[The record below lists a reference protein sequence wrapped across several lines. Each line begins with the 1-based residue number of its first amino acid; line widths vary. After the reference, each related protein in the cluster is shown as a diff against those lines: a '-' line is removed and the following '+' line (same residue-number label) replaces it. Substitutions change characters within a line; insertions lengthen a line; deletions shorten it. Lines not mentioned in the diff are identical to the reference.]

1 MGPML
6 QIFYAGMAFFVG
18 FSLGKGVRKRSV
30 SMGWLKKFQSENRYV
45 VFFFLYVGFCISYI
59 DRSAIG
65 LALPSISKD
74 FTLAPTQMGVVISA
88 FFIGYS
94 IMQLPGGWMADK
106 FGSKSVIL
114 IALTLW
120 SIFTFM
126 TGHASS
132 LAGLLFLRFV
142 FGLCE
147 GPYAG
152 ACYRGIAEYF
162 PRELRPAFATGVLS
176 SNYIGSA
183 IAPIIIVPLILW
195 FGWRGMFQALGC
207 IGLVYVFFYA
217 FFYAFFVKQVKPA
230 EEEKAGAKKGSKK
243 EYFLKL
249 LHFSIIWKLVVC
261 AFCISCINKGL
272 DAWMPTYLIAE
283 RGINLKAV
291 GYVTPI
297 PFMASFLSTA
307 VCGWIMNKYFDRV
320 EQYMIGI
327 CAVITAV
334 FLYLMY
340 NAETLFWVVV
350 FQCGVYF
357 FKACILGSAVAIVL
371 KIVTGNIAGSATMI
385 VNMGGQVA
393 GFISP
398 VVMGYLVS
406 VFNGSFNAVFYYL
419 IGAASVCA
427 LSAFLIPKRKEA
439 MLDLGEGSEE

>member
-1 MGPML
+1 
-6 QIFYAGMAFFVG
+6 
-18 FSLGKGVRKRSV
+18 
-30 SMGWLKKFQSENRYV
+30 MGWLKKFQSENRYV

-120 SIFTFM
+120 SIFTFT

-207 IGLVYVFFYA
+207 IGLVYV

-327 CAVITAV
+327 CAVMTAV

>member
-18 FSLGKGVRKRSV
+18 FSLGKRVRKRSV

-217 FFYAFFVKQVKPA
+217 FFVKQVKPA

-291 GYVTPI
+291 GYVTSI

-327 CAVITAV
+327 CAVMTAV

>member
-74 FTLAPTQMGVVISA
+74 FALAPTQMGVVISA

-120 SIFTFM
+120 SIFTFT

-207 IGLVYVFFYA
+207 IGLVYV

-327 CAVITAV
+327 CAVMTAV

>member
-217 FFYAFFVKQVKPA
+217 FFVKQVKPA

-291 GYVTPI
+291 GYVTTI

-320 EQYMIGI
+320 EHYMIGI
-327 CAVITAV
+327 CAVMTAV

>member
-217 FFYAFFVKQVKPA
+217 FFVKQVKPA

-261 AFCISCINKGL
+261 AFCVSCINKGL

-327 CAVITAV
+327 CAVMTAV

-406 VFNGSFNAVFYYL
+406 LFNGSFNAVFYYL

>member
-18 FSLGKGVRKRSV
+18 FSLVKGVRKRSV

-74 FTLAPTQMGVVISA
+74 FALAPTQMGVVISA

-120 SIFTFM
+120 SIFTFT

-217 FFYAFFVKQVKPA
+217 FFVKQVKPA

-261 AFCISCINKGL
+261 AFCISRINKGL

-327 CAVITAV
+327 CAVMTAV

>member
-207 IGLVYVFFYA
+207 IGFVYV

-327 CAVITAV
+327 CAVMTAV

>member
-74 FTLAPTQMGVVISA
+74 FALAPTQMGVVISA

-120 SIFTFM
+120 SIFTFK

-207 IGLVYVFFYA
+207 IGLVYV

-327 CAVITAV
+327 CAVMTAV

>member
-217 FFYAFFVKQVKPA
+217 FFVKQVKPE

-327 CAVITAV
+327 CAVMTAV

>member
-217 FFYAFFVKQVKPA
+217 FFVKQVKPA

-327 CAVITAV
+327 CAVMTAV

-371 KIVTGNIAGSATMI
+371 KIVTGNIAGSATRI

>member
-217 FFYAFFVKQVKPA
+217 FFVKQVKPA

-320 EQYMIGI
+320 EQHMIGI
-327 CAVITAV
+327 CAVMTAV

>member
-217 FFYAFFVKQVKPA
+217 FFVKQVKPA

-249 LHFSIIWKLVVC
+249 LYFSIIWKLVVC

-320 EQYMIGI
+320 EQHMIGI
-327 CAVITAV
+327 CAVMTAV

>member
-74 FTLAPTQMGVVISA
+74 FALAPTQMGVVISA

-94 IMQLPGGWMADK
+94 IMQIPGGWLADH
-106 FGSKSVIL
+106 FGSKTVIC

-120 SIFTFM
+120 SIFTFT
-126 TGHASS
+126 TGHAST

-152 ACYRGIAEYF
+152 SCYRAIAEYF
-162 PRELRPAFATGVLS
+162 PRELRPAFTTGILS

-207 IGLVYVFFYA
+207 IGLVYV

-327 CAVITAV
+327 CAVMTAV

>member
-217 FFYAFFVKQVKPA
+217 FFVKQVKPA

-327 CAVITAV
+327 CAVMTAV

-406 VFNGSFNAVFYYL
+406 VFNGAFNAVFYYL

>member
-120 SIFTFM
+120 SIFTFT

-207 IGLVYVFFYA
+207 IGLVYV

-327 CAVITAV
+327 CAVMTAV

>member
-217 FFYAFFVKQVKPA
+217 FFVKQVKPA

-327 CAVITAV
+327 CAVMTAV

-371 KIVTGNIAGSATMI
+371 KIVTRNIAGSATMI

-406 VFNGSFNAVFYYL
+406 LFNGSFNAVFYYL

>member
-94 IMQLPGGWMADK
+94 IMQLPGGWIADK

-120 SIFTFM
+120 SIFTFT

-207 IGLVYVFFYA
+207 IGLVYV

-327 CAVITAV
+327 CAVMTAV

>member
-74 FTLAPTQMGVVISA
+74 FALAPTQMGVVISA

-120 SIFTFM
+120 SIFTFT

-217 FFYAFFVKQVKPA
+217 FFVKQVKPA
-230 EEEKAGAKKGSKK
+230 GEEKAGAKKGSKK

-327 CAVITAV
+327 CAVMTAV

>member
-132 LAGLLFLRFV
+132 LAGLLFLRFI

-207 IGLVYVFFYA
+207 IGLVYV

-327 CAVITAV
+327 CAVMTAV

>member
-74 FTLAPTQMGVVISA
+74 FALAPTQMGVVISA

-120 SIFTFM
+120 SIFTFT

-207 IGLVYVFFYA
+207 IGFVYV

-327 CAVITAV
+327 CAVMTAV

>member
-1 MGPML
+1 MGSML

-217 FFYAFFVKQVKPA
+217 FFVKQVKPA

-327 CAVITAV
+327 CAVMTAV

>member
-74 FTLAPTQMGVVISA
+74 FALAPTQMGVVISA

-120 SIFTFM
+120 SIFTFT
-126 TGHASS
+126 TGHATS

-207 IGLVYVFFYA
+207 IGLVYV

-327 CAVITAV
+327 CAVMTAV

>member
-217 FFYAFFVKQVKPA
+217 FFVKQVKPA

-261 AFCISCINKGL
+261 AFCISRINKGL

-327 CAVITAV
+327 CAVMTAV

>member
-1 MGPML
+1 MG
-6 QIFYAGMAFFVG
+6 F
-18 FSLGKGVRKRSV
+18 
-30 SMGWLKKFQSENRYV
+30 LKKLQSENRYV
-45 VFFFLYVGFCISYI
+45 VFFFLYIGFCISYI

-65 LALPSISKD
+65 LALPAVSKD
-74 FTLAPTQMGVVISA
+74 FNLAPTEMGVVISA

-94 IMQLPGGWMADK
+94 IMQIPGGWLSDH
-106 FGSKSVIL
+106 FGSKTVIL
-114 IALTLW
+114 VALTLW
-120 SIFTFM
+120 SIFTFT
-126 TGHASS
+126 TGHAST

-152 ACYRGIAEYF
+152 SCYRAIAEYF
-162 PRELRPAFATGVLS
+162 PRELRPAFTTGILS

-183 IAPIIIVPLILW
+183 LAPVVIVPLILW
-195 FGWRGMFQALGC
+195 FGWRGMFQILG
-207 IGLVYVFFYA
+207 IVGLVYVFFYA
-217 FFYAFFVKQVKPA
+217 LFVKQTKPQ
-230 EEEKAGAKKGSKK
+230 EETKEDKSKK
-243 EYFLKL
+243 NKYFLHL
-249 LHFSIIWKLVVC
+249 LKFSLIWKLILC

-307 VCGWIMNKYFDRV
+307 GCGWLMNKYFDKK
-320 EQYMIGI
+320 EQYMIAI
-327 CAVITAV
+327 CAVMTAI

-371 KIVTGNIAGSATMI
+371 KIVTGSIAGSASTL

-398 VVMGYLVS
+398 VIMGYLVS
-406 VFNGSFNAVFYYL
+406 AFNGSFNAVFYYL
-419 IGAASVCA
+419 IAAAALCA
-427 LSAFLIPKRKEA
+427 VSALLIPKRKEA

>member
-1 MGPML
+1 M
-6 QIFYAGMAFFVG
+6 
-18 FSLGKGVRKRSV
+18 S
-30 SMGWLKKFQSENRYV
+30 WLKKYQSENKYV
-45 VFFFLYVGFCISYI
+45 VFFFLYIGFCISYI

-74 FTLAPTQMGVVISA
+74 FALAPTQMGVVISA

-94 IMQLPGGWMADK
+94 IMQIPGGWLADH
-106 FGSKSVIL
+106 FGSKTVIC

-120 SIFTFM
+120 SIFTFT
-126 TGHASS
+126 TGHAST

-152 ACYRGIAEYF
+152 SCYRAIAEYF
-162 PRELRPAFATGVLS
+162 PRELRPAFTTGILS

-217 FFYAFFVKQVKPA
+217 FGVKQTKPA
-230 EEEKAGAKKGSKK
+230 EEVKAGKK
-243 EYFLKL
+243 ENKTKYFLHLMK
-249 LHFSIIWKLVVC
+249 FSIIWKLVLC
-261 AFCISCINKGL
+261 AFCVSCINKGL

-307 VCGWIMNKYFDRV
+307 GCGWLMNKYFDKK
-320 EQYMIGI
+320 EQYMIAI
-327 CAVITAV
+327 CAVMTAI

-371 KIVTGNIAGSATMI
+371 KIVTGSIAGSASTL

-398 VVMGYLVS
+398 VIMGYLVS
-406 VFNGSFNAVFYYL
+406 AFNGSFNAVFYYL
-419 IGAASVCA
+419 IAAAALCA
-427 LSAFLIPKRKEA
+427 VSALLIPKRKEA

>member
-74 FTLAPTQMGVVISA
+74 FALAPTQMGVVISA

-120 SIFTFM
+120 SIFTFT

-217 FFYAFFVKQVKPA
+217 FFVKQVKPA

-261 AFCISCINKGL
+261 AFCISRINKGL

-327 CAVITAV
+327 CAVMTAV

-398 VVMGYLVS
+398 VVTGYLVS
-406 VFNGSFNAVFYYL
+406 LFNGSFNAVFYYL

>member
-1 MGPML
+1 
-6 QIFYAGMAFFVG
+6 
-18 FSLGKGVRKRSV
+18 
-30 SMGWLKKFQSENRYV
+30 
-45 VFFFLYVGFCISYI
+45 
-59 DRSAIG
+59 
-65 LALPSISKD
+65 
-74 FTLAPTQMGVVISA
+74 
-88 FFIGYS
+88 
-94 IMQLPGGWMADK
+94 
-106 FGSKSVIL
+106 
-114 IALTLW
+114 
-120 SIFTFM
+120 
-126 TGHASS
+126 
-132 LAGLLFLRFV
+132 
-142 FGLCE
+142 
-147 GPYAG
+147 
-152 ACYRGIAEYF
+152 
-162 PRELRPAFATGVLS
+162 
-176 SNYIGSA
+176 
-183 IAPIIIVPLILW
+183 
-195 FGWRGMFQALGC
+195 MFQALGC
-207 IGLVYVFFYA
+207 IGFVYV

-327 CAVITAV
+327 CAVMTAV

-427 LSAFLIPKRKEA
+427 LSAFLIPERKEA

>member
-74 FTLAPTQMGVVISA
+74 FALAPTQMGVVISA

-327 CAVITAV
+327 CAVMTAV